1 MAGRLLDEPK
11 QEWIENLLNLW
22 GAWAFS
28 GLDQTKRMSML
39 AKLMQQADPNAIIM
53 PAREVCDDELGL
65 LISSVV
71 GYYVKTPCPKDFKYL
86 EAKYI
91 YGCSVYAIAKYQ
103 WKRDKSIG
111 LRAWQ
116 KRVTES
122 LKASEWLVGKMLDI
136 VLKNHKNVA
145 KFKKFAFNV

>member
-28 GLDQTKRMSML
+28 GLDRTKRMSML

-91 YGCSVYAIAKYQ
+91 YGCSVYAIAKYHWQ
-103 WKRDKSIG
+103 RDKTVKFNTWKVRIRQSI
-111 LRAWQ
+111 RN
-116 KRVTES
+116 
-122 LKASEWLVGKMLDI
+122 SEWVIAKFLDLA
-136 VLKNHKNVA
+136 LKNHENTVKLG
-145 KFKKFAFNV
+145 KFAFNV